1 MYHKK
6 YEKHTNSNTKKK
18 RFNLY
23 LHIFCFTNKVKSAFL
38 KLLYYYSEPIWYTMK
53 AIIQATAVL

>member
-23 LHIFCFTNKVKSAFL
+23 LHIFYYTNKAFNAHSIAKVINKVL
-38 KLLYYYSEPIWYTMK
+38 DIRTTNIK
-53 AIIQATAVL
+53 IIY

>member
-23 LHIFCFTNKVKSAFL
+23 LHIFFYFTNKVKSAFL
-38 KLLYYYSEPIWYTMK
+38 KLLYYYSEPIW
-53 AIIQATAVL
+53 

>member
-6 YEKHTNSNTKKK
+6 YEKHTNSNAKKK

-38 KLLYYYSEPIWYTMK
+38 KLLYYYSEPIW
-53 AIIQATAVL
+53 

>member
-23 LHIFCFTNKVKSAFL
+23 LHISYLTNKVKSAFL
-38 KLLYYYSEPIWYTMK
+38 KLLYYSEPIW
-53 AIIQATAVL
+53 

>member
-23 LHIFCFTNKVKSAFL
+23 LHIFYYTNKVQSAFL
-38 KLLYYYSEPIWYTMK
+38 KLLYYYSEPIW
-53 AIIQATAVL
+53 